1 MKGVAPV
8 TDSSPTAQAVLLG
21 EELRGYREALGLT
34 QYQVAR
40 RVGTYHSTIN
50 KIENAKRH
58 APEPVLR
65 GMLQLYGVGEDA
77 TEDFVQRAK
86 QARTP
91 GWWADHKDDVPHWFE
106 RYVGL
111 EAAALRKKTYEAE
124 LVPGLLQVRRY
135 TEAVAAVVRRAGPSN
150 SAENLVAVRAIRQRR
165 LCDPDPLVM
174 TAVLNEAVIRR
185 PVGGR
190 DVMREQLA
198 HLAEMAT
205 RPNITLHVLPFSA
218 QEHPAMSG
226 TFTMLQFC
234 KQSINTVY
242 IEHTNGATYVDD
254 PEGVRRY
261 EATFTQLVHLASGEA
276 ETIEMIRNAEREC

>member
-1 MKGVAPV
+1 MKGVTQV

-34 QYQVAR
+34 QFEVAR

-65 GMLQLYGVGEDA
+65 GMLQVYGVAEKA
-77 TEDFVQRAK
+77 IEDFVRRAR

-91 GWWADHKDDVPHWFE
+91 GWWADHKDTVPHWFL

-111 EAAALRKKTYEAE
+111 EAAAIAKRTYEAE
-124 LVPGLLQVRRY
+124 LVPGLLQTRRY
-135 TEAVAAVVRRAGPSN
+135 TEAVATVVRGAGPSD
-150 SAENLVAVRAIRQRR
+150 SAESLVSVRTTRQRR
-165 LCDPDPLVM
+165 LYDPDPLTL

-185 PVGGR
+185 PVGGP

-198 HLAEMAT
+198 YLVEMTA
-205 RPNITLHVLPFSA
+205 RPNITLHILPFA
-218 QEHPAMSG
+218 AREHPAMSG

-234 KQSINTVY
+234 EQSINTVY
-242 IEHTNGATYVDD
+242 VEHPNGAMYVDE
-254 PEGVRRY
+254 PEDVQRY
-261 EATFTQLVHLASGEA
+261 ETTFRQLTHLALSEA
-276 ETIEMIRNAEREC
+276 ETIEMLERTEY